1 MSIKRRLTI
10 RDGAATLTDTR
21 DGRGGTAALYR
32 GGRHEAAASYRPGSE
47 LAAMLDG
54 TFATGCV
61 EPLLDWLMERAAQY
75 GPLAYV
81 ARLVAAELAG

>member
-1 MSIKRRLTI
+1 MSTKRKLTI

-54 TFATGCV
+54 CFANGCA
-61 EPLLDWLMERAAQY
+61 EPLLDWIAERPEFNRPFAH
-75 GPLAYV
+75 V
-81 ARLVAAELAG
+81 ARLVAADLAG